1 MDGVDAIS
9 KYNSVSN
16 VDPSAS
22 AQSEIW
28 VEDSAEL
35 TLGQT
40 ASIEQND
47 NTRAP
52 EKILLSVDAGI
63 GQYVAGKSDETLA
76 DTDKDKIFKMK
87 TRSTVD
93 DEKNLKANRRA
104 QANEERNWLV
114 KRVVLNKQKNVRKK
128 RRVAAKEESNIL
140 VKKVVN
146 RRNRGADDDD
156 DDNDDDDDFVHALI
170 EEELRYDLFCFSVFS
185 QVLGGLTTLM
195 LSNT

>member
-104 QANEERNWLV
+104 QANEERNLLV
-114 KRVVLNKQKNVRKK
+114 KRVDLNKQKNVKKK